1 MDFKIS
7 DLERMS
13 TKKQKAYHKA
23 KRTNSD
29 VDWDAYRTL
38 NNQFTY
44 AKKRAYNSH
53 WEPNLPKMTIL
64 RVSGLL
70 CEPNVLNLTPYLL

>member
-1 MDFKIS
+1 
-7 DLERMS
+7 MS
-13 TKKQKAYHKA
+13 NKKQKAYHKA

-44 AKKRAYNSH
+44 AMQKSGPIIPIGK
-53 WEPNLPKMTIL
+53 PNLPKMTIL
-64 RVSGLL
+64 RVSGPL
-70 CEPNVLNLTPYLL
+70 CDPNVLNLTPYLL

>member
-1 MDFKIS
+1 
-7 DLERMS
+7 MS

-44 AKKRAYNSH
+44 MQKGGPIIRIGK
-53 WEPNLPKMTIL
+53 PNLPKMTIL
-64 RVSGLL
+64 EFLVFCASPT
-70 CEPNVLNLTPYLL
+70 C